1 MNRLLRFCEFIKE
14 HICKI
19 ITAIIIVI
27 CVIAVILVI
36 AVINFGIKNAKN
48 AISEGTIVD
57 KDYQSAY
64 FYTTYI
70 NSGETMIPQTNYSPE
85 SYTFKIKGNKNGEI
99 VECQFEVTKEE
110 YNQYKV
116 GDYYKK

>member
-1 MNRLLRFCEFIKE
+1 MQ
-14 HICKI
+14 
-19 ITAIIIVI
+19 
-27 CVIAVILVI
+27 
-36 AVINFGIKNAKN
+36 KN

-64 FYTTYI
+64 SYITYI
-70 NSGETMIPQTNYSPE
+70 HSGETMIPQTNYSPE

-99 VECQFEVTKEE
+99 VEYRFEVTKEE

-116 GDYYKK
+116 GDCYKK